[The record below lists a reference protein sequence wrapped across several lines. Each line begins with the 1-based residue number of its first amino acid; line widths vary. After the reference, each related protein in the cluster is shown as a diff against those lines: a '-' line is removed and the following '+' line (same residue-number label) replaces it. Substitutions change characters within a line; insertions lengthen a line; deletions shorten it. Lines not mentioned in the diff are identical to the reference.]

1 MKRNIRS
8 TAVRAGDRRAY
19 LYAGAALA
27 VLGLASPALA
37 QDASER
43 ETPPASAQQSA
54 PSETIVVTGSR
65 IVNSNF
71 NAPTPIQQI
80 GTEDIEQNAQPN
92 IFTTIAQLPSLQG
105 STGVTVG
112 NNSTSSGTQGLS
124 SFSLHSVGTL
134 RTLTL
139 LDGQRVVG
147 ANVNGVP
154 DISLFPQLLVKRV
167 DVVTGGASAS
177 YGSDAIGGV
186 VNFITDTRFKGFKAN
201 LQGGISTYGDN
212 EQVTAQAA
220 WGTSL
225 LDDRLHLVVSGEYS
239 HEEGVGAGGF
249 GEEAPAGRDWYTT
262 ATIIDTGNN
271 AGGTPRYRVFEHA
284 QAYAYTLY
292 GLINSGP
299 LQGTAFDAAGN
310 PFTFNYG
317 GDGFGNSGVPTG
329 TGSVTN
335 CYTNFCVG
343 GDLSGNVG
351 IGTTLFGK
359 TDRYNGYGRLGF
371 EFAPGQEVYVTA
383 NVARIDT
390 SNQPN
395 PGAAQSNLTI
405 QCSNPFVPGLVQQA
419 CADNGITSFRYGASM
434 AILPNIVVNPSRE
447 QYRFVGGLKGEFE
460 IGGTPWSY
468 DAYYQ
473 HGLSRTMIT
482 VDNMLLVPR
491 LQRAVQAIELDGQIV
506 CADPTARATGCVPLN
521 IFGGQTPS
529 AAALAWL
536 QPGSGPFQDT
546 RQTQDAASIAFS
558 GEPFDLWAGP
568 LSVAFGAEYRHE
580 FYRTFGDPWGAGET
594 DVTPYNDIYH
604 ADPLLNP
611 AGGNW
616 YAGNYYNGTGAY
628 DVYEGFLELNLP
640 LFDSTALGSANL
652 NGGARLTD
660 YSTSGTIWAWKVG
673 GTWDTP
679 IDGLRIRGV
688 TSRDIRAPNLSELYA
703 APRQINLPIYSNP
716 ITGLPVTGGVQ
727 LNLVGNPALKPE
739 TGRNSAIGVV
749 YSRPSWAP
757 GLSLSVDYF
766 AIKIK
771 NIIGSLGSTQ
781 IIRFCNDGTM
791 DTCDA
796 FDLDREPAGRNFIN
810 QWPFNFASEFINGF
824 DIEASYQADAPLGLP
839 GSVTLRALATHTIQ
853 DRTESGF
860 PGESPS
866 DSAGNNLGSTPNW
879 KVLASQTWS
888 NDRLRLTVQERW
900 FSDGTYGNTYI
911 ECATSCP
918 AYDPS
923 APRTPT
929 NSPTIDNNRMPGA
942 FYVDLSGSYD
952 VTDSVQAYFKID
964 NLLNRDP
971 EPAPRAD
978 TGIDINP
985 ALYDVVGRMY
995 RVGVRLNF

>member
-1 MKRNIRS
+1 MNRDFRRS
-8 TAVRAGDRRAY
+8 AGRVGHRGRPF
-19 LYAGAALA
+19 LYAGAAIAALA
-27 VLGLASPALA
+27 FTSPALA
-37 QDASER
+37 QDAPPSTSE
-43 ETPPASAQQSA
+43 EASA

-80 GTEDIEQNAQPN
+80 GAEDIAQNAQPN
-92 IFTTIAQLPSLQG
+92 IFTTVAELPSLQG

-112 NNSTSSGTQGLS
+112 NNSTSSGSQGLS

-147 ANVNGVP
+147 ANVTGVP
-154 DISLFPQLLVKRV
+154 DISLFPQILVNRV

-186 VNFITDTRFKGFKAN
+186 VNFITDTHFEGFKAN
-201 LQGGISTYGDN
+201 LQGGISDYGDN

-225 LDDRLHLVVSGEYS
+225 LDDRLHLIVSGEYS

-249 GEEAPAGRDWYTT
+249 GEDAPAGRDWYTT

-271 AGGTPRYRVFEHA
+271 AGGGPRYRVFEHA

-317 GDGFGNSGVPTG
+317 GDGFGNDGSPTG
-329 TGSVTN
+329 TGSVAN

-383 NVARIDT
+383 NVAQVDT

-395 PGAAQSNLTI
+395 PGAAQSGLTI
-405 QCSNPFVPGLVQQA
+405 QCSNPFVPDLVQQA
-419 CADNGITSFRYGASM
+419 CADNAITSFRYGVSN
-434 AILPNIVVNPSRE
+434 AILPNIVVNPSRK

-460 IGGTPWSY
+460 IGNTPWNY
-468 DAYYQ
+468 DAYYE

-491 LQRAVQAIELDGQIV
+491 FQQAIQAIELDGQIV
-506 CADPTARATGCVPLN
+506 CADPVARATGCVPLN
-521 IFGGQTPS
+521 VFGGQAPS

-536 QPGSGPFQDT
+536 QPGNGPFQDT
-546 RQTQDAASIAFS
+546 RQTQDVASVAFS
-558 GEPFDLWAGP
+558 GEPLDLWAGP
-568 LSVAFGAEYRHE
+568 LSIAFGAEYRHE

-594 DVTPYNDIYH
+594 DITPYNDTYP

-616 YAGNYYNGTGAY
+616 YAGNYYNGTGGY
-628 DVYEGFLELNLP
+628 SVYEGFVEANLP

-652 NGGARLTD
+652 NVGARLTD

-716 ITGLPVTGGVQ
+716 ITGAPVPNGVQ
-727 LNLVGNPALKPE
+727 LNLVGNPNLDPE
-739 TGRNSAIGVV
+739 TGRNSSIGLV

-771 NIIGSLGSTQ
+771 NIIGALSSRQ
-781 IIRFCNDGTM
+781 IIQFCEDGTM

-796 FDLDREPAGRNFIN
+796 YDFNREPAGRNFIN
-810 QWPFNFASEFINGF
+810 QWPFNLASEFINGF
-824 DIEASYQADAPLGLP
+824 DIEGSYRADAPLGLP
-839 GSVTLRALATHTIQ
+839 GSVTLRALATHTIH
-853 DRTESGF
+853 DRTGSGF
-860 PGESPS
+860 AGEMPS
-866 DSAGNNLGSTPNW
+866 DSVGVNLGSTPNW

-900 FSDGTYGNTYI
+900 FSDGVYGATYF
-911 ECATSCP
+911 ECDGDCP
-918 AYDPS
+918 SYDPS
-923 APRTPT
+923 QPT
-929 NSPTIDNNRMPGA
+929 SATNRPTIDNNHMDGA

-952 VTDSVQAYFKID
+952 VTDALQAYFKID

-971 EPAPRAD
+971 EPAPRTD